1 VLTPF
6 FGKKQDKMD
15 KKEQP
20 MRKQHNWSIEEKEG
34 WSTGLSGQRN
44 LTLSIDGLASQPI
57 GRWSTGESTDG
68 KKESGNQRDTPKARH
83 GGGGSIYD

>member
-1 VLTPF
+1 LGACVDTIF
-6 FGKKQDKMD
+6 WKKQDKMD

-57 GRWSTGESTDG
+57 GRWSTRESADE
-68 KKESGNQRDTPKARH
+68 KEEGGNREDTPKARH
-83 GGGGSIYD
+83 GEG